1 MLDKKRPDAVASGR
15 AGGTGT
21 LSWTAHLSPML
32 PQARKSA
39 QIPARFIPYS
49 FEAAEQL
56 YLQRRRHCLEP
67 GVHLH

>member
-1 MLDKKRPDAVASGR
+1 METEKRPGSAANTG
-15 AGGTGT
+15 AGGQGT
-21 LSWTAHLSPML
+21 QTWAGL
-32 PQARKSA
+32 PSSMITPKSSHD

-56 YLQRRRHCLEP
+56 YLQRRRHGLEP